1 MGVSQDMADGATDHR
16 RAPARRA
23 RPTRHGEGRGGA
35 RSTRLAL
42 LRQLSMG
49 LGGPRA
55 VNPPAQSGD
64 YQTSHTNAA
73 MANRHFWQKLARKCA
88 MPPAYTHKTICH

>member
-1 MGVSQDMADGATDHR
+1 MSRLVGSVPFVAD
-16 RAPARRA
+16 
-23 RPTRHGEGRGGA
+23 
-35 RSTRLAL
+35 AL
-42 LRQLSMG
+42 PPQIGTMG

-73 MANRHFWQKLARKCA
+73 MANRHFWQKLARKRA
-88 MPPAYTHKTICH
+88 MLPAYTHKTICN